1 METRILNEILSWMK
15 TTDLVELAFKRGSEG
30 FEFRTAAAVPAQA
43 AFPASRLVPVPS
55 PGVGIFRSSRPGSAP
70 RAHEG
75 GAIASGDL
83 LGIVE
88 TGADAMEIMAGCAG
102 RVVKVLAQD
111 GDPVEYGQPLFLVAP

>member
-1 METRILNEILSWMK
+1 METRVLNEILAWMK
-15 TTDLVELAFKRGSEG
+15 STDLVELAFKRGSEG
-30 FEFRTAAAVPAQA
+30 FEFRAAAAPPGPA
-43 AFPASRLVPVPS
+43 AFPTSRLVPVSS
-55 PGVGIFRSSRPGSAP
+55 PGVGIFRASRPGSAP

-88 TGADAMEIMAGCAG
+88 TGADSMEVTAECSG